1 MLDYNIKNE
10 TKEIKMFKDIVAI
23 TKEKHAGKKVKE
35 LSDFNFASQ
44 LNIASVMVH
53 EFSKAASIYPIVFI
67 EDKENDKFRAVAL
80 LGLDSGENLF
90 VKDGKWQA
98 SYIPSIIRRYP
109 FALAKTEQDDRYTI
123 CIDESSG
130 LINDDEG
137 QELLDKDGNSSELI
151 EKVKKYLGELQ
162 QMDFFTEDFVQ
173 FLKENN
179 MFTPLNMKVKYN
191 QEIKSINGAYVV
203 NEERLNSLSDEKYLE
218 FKNKHYIAAIYSHLS
233 SLSQIERLL
242 GFKDENTIQQEI
254 EKPDEDRFEEKK
266 KK

>member
-1 MLDYNIKNE
+1 
-10 TKEIKMFKDIVAI
+10 MFKSIVAI
-23 TKEKHAGKKVKE
+23 SKEQHAGKKVRE
-35 LSDFNFASQ
+35 LSDFNFASE
-44 LNIASVMVH
+44 LNVASVMVH
-53 EFSKAASIYPIVFI
+53 EFSKVASIYPIVFI

-90 VKDGKWQA
+90 VKDGKWMA

-109 FALAKTEQDDRYTI
+109 FALAKTDDSDRYTI
-123 CIDESSG
+123 CIDESCG

-137 QELLDKDGNSSELI
+137 QELLDKDGNPSVLI

-162 QMDFFTEDFVQ
+162 QMDLFTEEFVK

-191 QEIKSINGAYVV
+191 NELKNINGAYVV
-203 NEERLNSLSDEKYLE
+203 NEDRLNSLSDAKYLE
-218 FKNKHYIAAIYSHLS
+218 FKNRHYIAAIYSHLG

-242 GFKDENTIQQEI
+242 GFKDENNKVDEI
-254 EKPDEDRFEEKK
+254 EKPDNKFEKK
-266 KK
+266 